1 MFFCVLYLFNLFCLA
16 NNVVDI
22 SIDVIQTHLMQ
33 TVPFYNIVHFQKLE
47 LSEDQAKVIE
57 SSSFR
62 ETDLK
67 QRE

>member
-1 MFFCVLYLFNLFCLA
+1 M
-16 NNVVDI
+16 VDI

-33 TVPFYNIVHFQKLE
+33 TVPFYNIEHFQKLE